1 MTPTNNGDGSPRNDP
16 SGTVSAPDMSAHDMV
31 SALDPAHGRAE
42 RDAAA
47 EPAEPPEADRSE
59 NSELG
64 GYVATLL
71 LYGLFVTVVAVLT
84 AVTPKRL
91 PDRMGVRDL
100 VVSAAAAH
108 KLSRTVTKTSVTRP
122 LRAPFTKPGEKG
134 GPGKVMDRPV
144 GRTGLKHSIGE
155 LLTCPFCFDV
165 WAITAVTV
173 GRVFVPRATAVIVDA
188 LAALTGADFLHL
200 AYARAQQAAE
210 G

>member
-1 MTPTNNGDGSPRNDP
+1 MTPTSNGDRSPRNDP
-16 SGTVSAPDMSAHDMV
+16 SDTISGHDPVST
-31 SALDPAHGRAE
+31 LDRATEHEE
-42 RDAAA
+42 RHA
-47 EPAEPPEADRSE
+47 PAESSEPENTRPEDPK
-59 NSELG
+59 LG

-71 LYGLFVTVVAVLT
+71 LYGLFVAVVAVLT
-84 AVTPKRL
+84 AVTPRRL
-91 PDRMGVRDL
+91 PGRLTVRDI

-134 GPGKVMDRPV
+134 GPGEVMDRPV
-144 GRTGLKHSIGE
+144 GHAGLKHSIGE

-173 GRVFVPRATAVIVDA
+173 GRVFAPAATVVVVDA

-200 AYARAQQAAE
+200 AYARAQQMAE

>member
-1 MTPTNNGDGSPRNDP
+1 MTPTSNGDRSPRNDP
-16 SGTVSAPDMSAHDMV
+16 SDTVSGHDSVSTLDRTAEHREAHAPATSSA
-31 SALDPAHGRAE
+31 PANTRH
-42 RDAAA
+42 
-47 EPAEPPEADRSE
+47 E
-59 NSELG
+59 NRKLG

-71 LYGLFVTVVAVLT
+71 LYGLFVGVVAVLT
-84 AVTPKRL
+84 AVTPRRL
-91 PDRMGVRDL
+91 PGRLTVRDL

-134 GPGKVMDRPV
+134 GPGEVMDRPA
-144 GRTGLKHSIGE
+144 GRAGLKHSIGE

-173 GRVFVPRATAVIVDA
+173 GRVFAPAATVVVVDA
-188 LAALTGADFLHL
+188 LTALTGADFLHL
-200 AYARAQQAAE
+200 AYARAQQMAE